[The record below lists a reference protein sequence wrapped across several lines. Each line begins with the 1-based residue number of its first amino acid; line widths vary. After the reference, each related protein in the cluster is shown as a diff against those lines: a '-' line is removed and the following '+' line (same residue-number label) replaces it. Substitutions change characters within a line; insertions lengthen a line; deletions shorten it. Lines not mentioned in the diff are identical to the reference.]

1 MTQQSLAYF
10 GKLPC
15 AGDFV
20 QYNLS
25 GSLGAGWDQ
34 WLQNS
39 VLASQQAL
47 GEHWLNYFLVAPWW
61 RFSIMPSI
69 INEQAWIGLWCP
81 SVDKVG
87 RYFPFTFL
95 QPLDSSQFALDAL
108 LHNATWFDALEDTV
122 ARVFD
127 QSLDFD
133 GFKQAFLELP
143 EAEPGQPQV
152 TDLDNLSF
160 EVPNTGAGPFQ
171 VVSRYC
177 AALLK
182 GLDSP
187 QSFWWSE
194 GSTWVGP
201 RLVSCGKL
209 PRFQSFTAFLDGR
222 WQQWGWN
229 GD

>member
-20 QYNLS
+20 QYNLP
-25 GSLGAGWDQ
+25 GSMGANWDQ
-34 WLQNS
+34 WIQNS
-39 VLASQQAL
+39 LLATQQTL
-47 GEHWLNYFLVAPWW
+47 GNRWLEYFLVAPWW
-61 RFSIMPSI
+61 RFAIMPSI
-69 INEQAWIGLWCP
+69 LNEQGWIGLWCP
-81 SVDKVG
+81 SVDKVS

-95 QPLDSSQFALDAL
+95 QPLEPSQSALDAL
-108 LHNATWFDALEDTV
+108 LHNAAWFDALEEIV
-122 ARVFD
+122 GQVFD

-133 GFKQAFLELP
+133 GFKQAFLQLP
-143 EAEPGQPQV
+143 EPEPGLLHS
-152 TDLDNLSF
+152 TSLDGLSF

-171 VVSRYC
+171 VTTRYC
-177 AALLK
+177 SALLHK
-182 GLDSP
+182 LRLP
-187 QSFWWSE
+187 HSFWWSE

-201 RLVSCGKL
+201 RLVSCSQL